1 VAEQA
6 RGVVPRG
13 QHRAGR
19 VEGKV
24 AIVTGAGSTPGPGVG
39 TGKAAAVVLAREGA
53 SVLLVDLHPERAE
66 QTRQMISGEGG
77 KAQVFAADVTKAAG
91 CEAMVRAAV
100 DSFGAVD
107 ILVNNVGLAQLG
119 TVVDTTEDAWDRA
132 LDINLRSAFLAS
144 KYAVP
149 VMAEKGTGAIVNIAS
164 ISALRGDGTVAYS
177 AAKGGLIAMTVD
189 MAYSHGR
196 QGIRVNA
203 IAPGHI
209 TTPMVLS
216 VSAPGPRAEFM
227 NAMRAEAGLLGTP
240 GTGWDVAWAAVFLAS
255 DEARWIT
262 GAVLP
267 VESGVLS
274 VTPLLMA
281 PYLRAVPEPGD

>member
-1 VAEQA
+1 MVE
-6 RGVVPRG
+6 
-13 QHRAGR
+13 RAGR

-39 TGKAAAVVLAREGA
+39 TGKATAVVLAREGA
-53 SVLLVDLHPERAE
+53 RVLLVDLYPERAE

-77 KAQVFAADVTKAAG
+77 RAQLFAADVTRAAG

-100 DSFGAVD
+100 EAFGTLD

-119 TVVDTTEDAWDRA
+119 TVVDTTEEAWDRA
-132 LDINLRSAFLAS
+132 LDVNLRSAFLAS

-149 VMAEKGTGAIVNIAS
+149 VMAGKGAGAIVNMAS

-216 VSAPGPRAEFM
+216 VSAPGPRAGFM
-227 NAMRAEAGLLGTP
+227 NAMRSEAGLLGTP

-255 DEARWIT
+255 EEARWIT
-262 GAVLP
+262 GVTLP
-267 VESGVLS
+267 VDSGVLS

-281 PYLRAVPEPGD
+281 PHLRAIPDPGD

>member
-1 VAEQA
+1 MAE
-6 RGVVPRG
+6 
-13 QHRAGR
+13 RAGR

-39 TGKAAAVVLAREGA
+39 TGKATAVVLAREGA

-66 QTRQMISGEGG
+66 ETLQMISGEGG
-77 KAQVFAADVTKAAG
+77 KAQVFAADVTEAAG

-100 DSFGAVD
+100 DAFGTVD

-119 TVVDTTEDAWDRA
+119 TVVDTSEEAWDRA

-149 VMAEKGTGAIVNIAS
+149 VMAEKGAGSIVNIAS

-196 QGIRVNA
+196 QGIRANA

-216 VSAPGPRAEFM
+216 VSAPGARAEFM

-240 GTGWDVAWAAVFLAS
+240 GTGWDVAWAAAFLAS

-281 PYLRAVPEPGD
+281 PFLRAVPDPGD

>member
-1 VAEQA
+1 MVE
-6 RGVVPRG
+6 
-13 QHRAGR
+13 RAGR

-39 TGKAAAVVLAREGA
+39 TGKATAVVLAREAA
-53 SVLLVDLHPERAE
+53 SVLLVDLHAERAE
-66 QTRQMISGEGG
+66 LTREMIAEEGG
-77 KAQVFAADVTKAAG
+77 TSEVFAGDLTQAAD
-91 CEAMVRAAV
+91 CEAMVAAAV
-100 DSFGAVD
+100 DAFGTVD
-107 ILVNNVGLAQLG
+107 ILVNNIGLAAVG
-119 TVVDTTEDAWDRA
+119 TVVDLSEDAWDRS
-132 LDINLRSAFLAS
+132 LDINLRTAFLAS

-149 VMAEKGTGAIVNIAS
+149 VMADKGAGSIVNIAS
-164 ISALRGDGTVAYS
+164 ISALRGDGTAAYS
-177 AAKGGLIAMTVD
+177 AAKGGMIALTVD

-209 TTPMVLS
+209 TTPMVMS

-227 NAMRAEAGLLGTP
+227 NQMRSEAGLLGN
-240 GTGWDVAWAAVFLAS
+240 GGSGWDVAFAATFLAS

-262 GAVLP
+262 GVTLP
-267 VESGVLS
+267 VDSGVLS

-281 PYLRAVPEPGD
+281 PHLRGVPEPEA

>member
-1 VAEQA
+1 MVE
-6 RGVVPRG
+6 RK
-13 QHRAGR
+13 GR

-24 AIVTGAGSTPGPGVG
+24 AIVTGAGSTPGPGIG
-39 TGKAAAVVLAREGA
+39 TGKATAVVLAREGA
-53 SVLLVDLHPERAE
+53 SVLLVDLYPERAE
-66 QTRQMISGEGG
+66 QTRQMIEEEGG
-77 KAQVFAADVTKAAG
+77 KAAVFAADVTKAAE

-100 DSFGAVD
+100 DAFGTVD
-107 ILVNNVGLAQLG
+107 ILVNNIGLAALG

-132 LDINLRSAFLAS
+132 IDINLKTAFLAS
-144 KYAVP
+144 KYTIP
-149 VMAEKGTGAIVNIAS
+149 VMAANGAGSVVNIAS

-209 TTPMVLS
+209 TTPMVMS
-216 VSAPGPRAEFM
+216 VSQPGPRAEFM
-227 NAMRAEAGLLGTP
+227 NTMRSEAGLLGTP
-240 GTGWDVAWAAVFLAS
+240 GTGWDVGWAATFLAS

-262 GAVLP
+262 GTTLP

-274 VTPLLMA
+274 VTPLMMA
-281 PYLRAVPEPGD
+281 PHLRAVGEPGE

>member
-1 VAEQA
+1 MERTMMVE
-6 RGVVPRG
+6 RT
-13 QHRAGR
+13 GR

-24 AIVTGAGSTPGPGVG
+24 AIVTGAGSTPGPGIG
-39 TGKAAAVVLAREGA
+39 TGKASAVVLAREGA
-53 SVLLVDLHPERAE
+53 RVLLVDLYPERAE
-66 QTRQMISGEGG
+66 ETRKMILDDGG
-77 KAQVFAADVTKAAG
+77 KAEVFAADVTKAAEA
-91 CEAMVRAAV
+91 EAMVQGAKEA
-100 DSFGAVD
+100 FGTVD
-107 ILVNNVGLAQLG
+107 ILVNNIGLAQVG
-119 TVVDTTEDAWDRA
+119 TVVDTTEEAWDRA
-132 LDINLRSAFLAS
+132 LDVNLRTAFLAS

-149 VMAEKGTGAIVNIAS
+149 VMAEKGGGAIVNISS

-177 AAKGGLIAMTVD
+177 AAKGAMIAMTID

-209 TTPMVLS
+209 TTPMVMS
-216 VSAPGPRAEFM
+216 VSAPGPRAAFM
-227 NAMRAEAGLLGTP
+227 NQMRSEAGLLGTP
-240 GTGWDVAWAAVFLAS
+240 GDGWDVGWAVGFLAS

-274 VTPLLMA
+274 VTPLMMSQ
-281 PYLRAVPEPGD
+281 YLRAIPEP